1 MVHFI
6 PGALHLCLELYPDP
20 EHPTEYRMYPDQQAM
35 SGTLATPVGHFA
47 TAPIPLTEDEG
58 QQVIALV
65 HAIAARITLLVNA
78 PTEADATDPP
88 T

>member
-6 PGALHLCLELYPDP
+6 PGAFHLCLELYPDP
-20 EHPTEYRMYPDQQAM
+20 EPPTEYRLYPDQQAM

-58 QQVIALV
+58 QQVLAVV
-65 HAIAARITLLVNA
+65 HAIAAGITRLVNA
-78 PTEADATDPP
+78 PIEADAADPP

>member
-20 EHPTEYRMYPDQQAM
+20 EHPAEYRLYPDQQAM

-47 TAPIPLTEDEG
+47 TGPIPLTDAEA
-58 QQVIALV
+58 QQLIAVV

-78 PTEADATDPP
+78 PTEVDAADPP
-88 T
+88 A